1 VRAGLLPVPVVA
13 LLAVPL
19 SACSGFLHSNAQPE
33 QTYFLRAPL
42 GSAPAAEGNATSSAP
57 GTPVSLRVGH
67 PLAAPGLD
75 SPHIMLVQTDH
86 RLDFYSGS
94 RWPAPVPDV
103 VESLAVQTLRASSQ
117 WASIE
122 DSRSP
127 FPSSYLLQVT
137 VRRFEADYTGGGA
150 APEVHVVLDC
160 ILGRRE
166 GRDVVATFIAA
177 GSATASTNRLSE
189 VVAAFEQAA
198 ATALTAL
205 AQQSLAA
212 VRADRTR
219 AAQNP
224 AAPKP
229 SSSLQSQ

>member
-1 VRAGLLPVPVVA
+1 VRPLRLSRTLAA

-19 SACSGFLHSNAQPE
+19 AACSGFLHSTAQPE
-33 QTYFLRAPL
+33 QAYFLRAPL
-42 GSAPAAEGNATSSAP
+42 GGAAAAAGSATSSAP

-67 PLAAPGLD
+67 PLADPGLD
-75 SPHIMLVQTDH
+75 SAHIMLVRADH
-86 RLDFYSGS
+86 RMDFYSGS

-103 VESLAVQTLRASSQ
+103 VESLAVQTLRASAQ
-117 WASIE
+117 WASVE

-137 VRRFEADYTGGGA
+137 VRRFDADYTGGGA
-150 APEVHVVLDC
+150 APEVQVVLDC

-177 GSATASTNRLSE
+177 GTASASANRLAE
-189 VVAAFEQAA
+189 VVAAFEQATG
-198 ATALTAL
+198 TALTAL

-212 VRADRTR
+212 VRADQAR
-219 AAQNP
+219 AAQNA
-224 AAPKP
+224 AAPRP